1 MKTERSGG
9 IYDKEYLSVPVVY
22 RPQGASWTF
31 QLALFLSHI
40 LYARPPLKCVKSACR
55 NGNRWLL
62 PTSSAT
68 GFWSLGCLC
77 ISGWEDVQAANCSQ
91 MTLIPSDWCLDFFF
105 FHTEAFQT
113 ALQSK
118 QKRQLKCKKQTKKNP
133 SPTKLSQTFHFYNPA
148 ERTHHFLS
156 FPLNA
161 PRVPHAP
168 LPDFIGNYVPQPY
181 LLEPLSHR
189 VVIQM

>member
-40 LYARPPLKCVKSACR
+40 LYARPPLKRVKSACR

-62 PTSSAT
+62 PASSAT
-68 GFWSLGCLC
+68 GFWSFGLSVRLRLRGC
-77 ISGWEDVQAANCSQ
+77 
-91 MTLIPSDWCLDFFF
+91 PSCKLLTDDSDSIWLMPAFFF
-105 FHTEAFQT
+105 FHTETFQT

-118 QKRQLKCKKQTKKNP
+118 QKRHLKCNKTKNKHLP
-133 SPTKLSQTFHFYNPA
+133 QSYLRLSTFIIPLKGLIIFC
-148 ERTHHFLS
+148 RFL
-156 FPLNA
+156 
-161 PRVPHAP
+161 
-168 LPDFIGNYVPQPY
+168 
-181 LLEPLSHR
+181 
-189 VVIQM
+189 